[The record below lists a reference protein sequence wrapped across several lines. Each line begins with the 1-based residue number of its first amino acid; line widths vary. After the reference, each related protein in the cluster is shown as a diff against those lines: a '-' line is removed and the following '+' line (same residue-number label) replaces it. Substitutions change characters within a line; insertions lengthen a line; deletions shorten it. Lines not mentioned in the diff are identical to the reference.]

1 MTTSSSLPWPQAN
14 LELKKMAT
22 VMDNKFKPIVTLFH
36 CINALSEAALL
47 PLHNGDFEMRIIKL
61 PCTSMVKDV
70 FLLRAFEA
78 GSDAV
83 VVFACPEGKC
93 RHVDGNIRARKRVEW
108 LKKLLDEIELDGRRL
123 SIFNLS
129 PGDEVTAAQIIQKT
143 LSDLDDLGPVQA
155 A

>member
-1 MTTSSSLPWPQAN
+1 
-14 LELKKMAT
+14 MAT
-22 VMDNKFKPIVTLFH
+22 VMDTKFKPVITVFY
-36 CINALSEAALL
+36 CINALGEEALL
-47 PLHNGDFEMRIIKL
+47 PLYNGDLEMRIVKL

-70 FLLRAFEA
+70 FLLKAFEA

-83 VVFACPEGKC
+83 AVFACPEGKC

-123 SIFNLS
+123 SFFNLS
-129 PGDEVTAAQIIQKT
+129 PGDETSAAQAIQKT
-143 LSDLDDLGPVQA
+143 LSNLDELGPVQA